1 MKAKKITNPASPPQ
15 WSDRVLEWFCSDQLL
30 EEIQGDLHERYQ
42 LRVQKLGE
50 HKARSLYFRDMLAYL
65 RPYVIKRNSVDTSS
79 PTFIHPHMLQ
89 HFITIAYRNL
99 LKRKSYAAIN
109 IIGLA
114 VGIACCLLIAF
125 YVQHEI
131 SYDRYHTN
139 ADRIYRVI
147 HAFRNSQN
155 GETLPPPTPEE
166 YQVWGN
172 APVGPSLAADFP
184 EIEKVVQFTSHN
196 SLLLQNGDKR
206 FQEENLLF
214 MDSTAFQVFSWKLL
228 AGDPNTALVAPN
240 SIVLT
245 KSTAK
250 KYFGDANP
258 VGQTLQVEN
267 QAAFTVTG
275 LMEDVPSNSHFTF
288 NGLISMTTFRQ
299 GRRAEIF
306 GWWGYVDFYTYL
318 LVKPQTS
325 ITSMQAKVPDF
336 LKRHNDNKGYS
347 LSFERLTDAYLHS
360 VAGRQPGVTGN
371 LSNIYI
377 FSLIALFILV
387 IACIN
392 FMNLSTARSMERA
405 KEVGVR
411 KVVGAQR
418 SGLVKQFLAESL
430 LLSLLAALL
439 SWVLA
444 KLALPYVEE
453 LSGKSLSSA
462 ILFSWDVLGLLM
474 AGAIIVGV
482 LAGSYPAWV
491 LSEFRPTHVLKG
503 AFHSSIKGIALRKA
517 LVVFQFSLS
526 MALIAGT
533 GIVFSQLN
541 HLRSHDLGFNKEQML
556 IINFGS
562 DQVIQQKIDII
573 KQELLNQPAV
583 ISMSASRAVPGEFI
597 PNAHTEIQSAE
608 GAMLQHGPLLYE
620 IDYDFIPN
628 FGIEMAA
635 GRAYSRDFP
644 ADTAKSLLINEAAA
658 KLYGYANPEEIVG
671 KRFSQWGR
679 EGTIIG
685 VVKDFNFRSLHQRVE
700 PLALRFAPKSEG
712 ALGRLAL
719 RIKSDNIHATIAAL
733 EKQWN
738 QLSPQRPFLYSFLD
752 DSFNRQYQADLHF
765 GRLFSVF
772 SGLAI
777 FIACLGL
784 FGLASFTAQQRT
796 KEIGIRKVLGA
807 SAFSIVTLLS
817 KDFIKLI
824 MFAILIATPVCWY
837 VMNQWL
843 DDFAYRITINPAIFI
858 VAGLLAV
865 IIALLTVSWQAF
877 RASRVNPVSCLK
889 NE

>member
-1 MKAKKITNPASPPQ
+1 MTKQAPNSPTPPH
-15 WSDRVLEWFCSDQLL
+15 WPNQLL
-30 EEIQGDLHERYQ
+30 EWLCPDHLLEEVQGDLQERYT
-42 LRVQKLGE
+42 LRVQKWGE
-50 HKARSLYFRDMLAYL
+50 KKAHYLYFKDVLAYM
-65 RPYVIKRNSVDTSS
+65 RPLLIKRNLVSTSS
-79 PTFIHPHMLQ
+79 LTFIHPHMLH

-114 VGIACCLLIAF
+114 VGITCCLLIAL
-125 YVQHEI
+125 YVQHEL

-139 ADRIYRVI
+139 ADRVYRVI
-147 HAFRNSQN
+147 HAYRNSQN
-155 GETLPPPTPEE
+155 GETLPPPVPEE
-166 YQVWGN
+166 FQVWGN
-172 APVGPSLAADFP
+172 APVGPTLATDFL

-214 MDSTAFQVFSWKLL
+214 MDSTAFGVFSWTLL
-228 AGDPNTALVAPN
+228 AGDPATALVAPN

-245 KSTAK
+245 QSTAK
-250 KYFGDANP
+250 KYFGNANP

-267 QAAFTVTG
+267 QEVFTVTG
-275 LMEDVPSNSHFTF
+275 LMEDVPANSHFTF
-288 NGLISMTTFRQ
+288 NGLISMTTFRKQ
-299 GRRAEIF
+299 RAEIF

-325 ITSMQAKVPDF
+325 IASMQAKVPDF
-336 LKRHNDNKGYS
+336 LKRHNDNKGYT

-371 LSNIYI
+371 LSNVYI

-418 SGLVKQFLAESL
+418 SGLIRQFLAESL
-430 LLSLLAALL
+430 LLSVLAALL

-444 KLALPYVEE
+444 RVALPFVEE
-453 LSGKSLSSA
+453 LSGKSLSSE
-462 ILFSWDVLGLLM
+462 ILFSWEVFVLLL

-491 LSEFRPTHVLKG
+491 LSQFRPTLVLKG
-503 AFHSSIKGIALRKA
+503 AFHSSNKGIALRKV

-541 HLRSHDLGFNKEQML
+541 LLRSHDLGFQKEQML
-556 IINFGS
+556 IINFGF
-562 DQVIQQKIDII
+562 DQEIAKKMDVIKN
-573 KQELLNQPAV
+573 ELLNHPSVMSA
-583 ISMSASRAVPGEFI
+583 SASRAVPGEFI

-608 GAMLQHGPLLYE
+608 GDMLQHGPLLYE

-635 GRAYSRDFP
+635 GRAYSRNFP

-658 KLYGYANPEEIVG
+658 RLYGYTNPEEIIG

-679 EGTIIG
+679 EGTVIG

-700 PLALRFAPKSEG
+700 PLALRFAPQSEG

-719 RIKSDNIHATIAAL
+719 RIKSDNIHSAIAAL

-738 QLSPQRPFLYSFLD
+738 GLSPQRPFLYSFLD
-752 DSFNRQYQADLHF
+752 ESFNKQYQADLHF

-784 FGLASFTAQQRT
+784 FGLASFTAGQRT
-796 KEIGIRKVLGA
+796 REIGIRKVLGA

-824 MFAILIATPVCWY
+824 VLAILLATPVSWY
-837 VMNQWL
+837 MMNQWL
-843 DDFAYRITINPAIFI
+843 DNYAYRITINPIIFA

-865 IIALLTVSWQAF
+865 IIAILTVSWQAVK
-877 RASRVNPVSCLK
+877 ASRANPVTCLK

>member
-1 MKAKKITNPASPPQ
+1 MTNQRPAPPPK
-15 WSDRVLEWFCSDQLL
+15 WLDQLVEWL
-30 EEIQGDLHERYQ
+30 CADHLYEEVQGDLHERYYI
-42 LRVQKLGE
+42 RVQQLGGQ
-50 HKARSLYFRDMLAYL
+50 KARSLYYKEVLAYL
-65 RPYVIKRNSVDTSS
+65 RPSIIKRNSIDNS
-79 PTFIHPHMLQ
+79 PSFLQPDMLK
-89 HFITIAYRNL
+89 HLFTIAYRNL

-114 VGIACCLLIAF
+114 VGITCCLLIAF
-125 YVQHEI
+125 YVQHEL
-131 SYDRYHTN
+131 SYDGYHTN

-172 APVGPSLAADFP
+172 APVGPALAADFP

-196 SLLLQNGDKR
+196 SLLLQNGEKR

-228 AGDPNTALVAPN
+228 AGNPNTALVAPN

-245 KSTAK
+245 ESTAK
-250 KYFGDANP
+250 KYFGDTNP
-258 VGQTLQVEN
+258 LGQTLRVEN
-267 QAAFTVTG
+267 QVVFTVTG
-275 LMEDVPSNSHFTF
+275 VMEDVPSNSHFTF
-288 NGLISMTTFRQ
+288 NALISMTTFRQ
-299 GRRAEIF
+299 WRAEIF
-306 GWWGYVDFYTYL
+306 DWWGYVDFYTYL
-318 LVKPQTS
+318 LVKPQTDIAS
-325 ITSMQAKVPDF
+325 LQAKVPAF
-336 LKRHNDNKGYS
+336 LKRHNDNKGYTI
-347 LSFERLTDAYLHS
+347 SFERLSDAYLHS

-371 LSNIYI
+371 LSNVYI

-418 SGLVKQFLAESL
+418 SGLIKQFLAESL
-430 LLSLLAALL
+430 LLSVLATLF

-444 KLALPYVEE
+444 KLALPFVEE
-453 LSGKSLSSA
+453 LSGKSFSSE
-462 ILFSWDVLGLLM
+462 ILFTWEVLVLLL
-474 AGAIIVGV
+474 AGALIVGV

-491 LSEFRPTHVLKG
+491 LSQFRPTQVLKG
-503 AFHSSIKGIALRKA
+503 AFHSSNKGIALRKA

-533 GIVFSQLN
+533 GIVFSQLK
-541 HLRSHDLGFNKEQML
+541 HLRSHDLGFHKEQML
-556 IINFGS
+556 IINFGN
-562 DQVIQQKIDII
+562 DQGVQQKIDVI
-573 KQELLNQPAV
+573 KNELLNHPSV
-583 ISMSASRAVPGEFI
+583 ISVSASRAVPGDFI

-608 GAMLQHGPLLYE
+608 GAMLQNGPLLYE
-620 IDYDFIPN
+620 IDYDFIPT

-635 GRAYSRDFP
+635 GRPYSREFP
-644 ADTAKSLLINEAAA
+644 ADTAKSLILNEAAA
-658 KLYGYANPEEIVG
+658 KLYGYANPEEIIG

-679 EGTIIG
+679 EGTVIG

-719 RIKSDNIHATIAAL
+719 RIKADNIHSTITAL

-738 QLSPQRPFLYSFLD
+738 QLSPQRPFLYSLMD
-752 DSFNRQYQADLHF
+752 ESFNKQYQADLHF

-777 FIACLGL
+777 LIACLGL

-807 SAFSIVTLLS
+807 SGFSIVTLLS

-824 MFAILIATPVCWY
+824 GFAVLIATPVSWY

-843 DDFAYRITINPAIFI
+843 DDFAYRITINPGIFA
-858 VAGLLAV
+858 VAGLLA
-865 IIALLTVSWQAF
+865 ILIALLTVSWQAF
-877 RASRVNPVSCLK
+877 KASRVNPVTSLK